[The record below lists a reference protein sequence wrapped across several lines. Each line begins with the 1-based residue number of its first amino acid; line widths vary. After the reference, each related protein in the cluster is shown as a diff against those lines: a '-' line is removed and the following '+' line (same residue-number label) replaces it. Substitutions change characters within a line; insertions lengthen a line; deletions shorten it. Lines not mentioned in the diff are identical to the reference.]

1 MYRNKE
7 KTFFA
12 GKYLEISFSYFL
24 EQVMTMPSR
33 VTNHTLTPIDHILIN
48 LPNKACHSNVKD
60 FGLSDHN
67 LIYHTRKHTQIPQA

>member
-1 MYRNKE
+1 
-7 KTFFA
+7 
-12 GKYLEISFSYFL
+12 
-24 EQVMTMPSR
+24 MTMPSR

-67 LIYHTRKHTQIPQA
+67 LI